1 MNKLW
6 MQELIDVAVKLE
18 KKNNLQLLDMLFD
31 YATSFILNP
40 CLSRN
45 FLMFQHSST
54 AIIFDIIKNL
64 TFSVLLYLC
73 EAHVICKQ
81 IIQTTQEG
89 LTKQT

>member
-18 KKNNLQLLDMLFD
+18 KKKKF
-31 YATSFILNP
+31 ATTRHAVRLCYSFILNP